1 MSENAAPG
9 PMMTSMPACVRA
21 QVVDSGPEQGTSDFE
36 TAGVAGYLE
45 DLK

>member
-1 MSENAAPG
+1 
-9 PMMTSMPACVRA
+9 
-21 QVVDSGPEQGTSDFE
+21 VVDSGPEQGTSDFE